1 MAVLCWTFDRNETI
15 VPQGTLTERFARRPR
30 AEAAVTQA
38 MVGERIMR
46 EGDRP
51 GDLAPRLSLGRVVS
65 YGAGDFAFNLS
76 FTFSSLFLL
85 YFYTDVLGLN
95 ATTAGL
101 VIMVALV
108 WEGITDPIIG
118 MIANRTRSRWGRYRP
133 YLLFGAIP
141 LALSVVAMF
150 APPGLSGSALI
161 AYVLATHL
169 IYRTIFGFVNIP
181 YVALSAQMTRDSDQR
196 GQLAGARMIFAILCG
211 LTMGA
216 LTLPLAKAFGGGRS
230 GFFGVS
236 MLYSTVATV
245 ILLLCFATTGEAVE
259 DELDHPS
266 VGAMIRTLRLNRPF
280 LVLLVAT
287 VLGTTG
293 FTMSGK
299 ALVYYLKYYV
309 GSEAMVTAGLVAT
322 LGTAALAIV
331 PWMMVT
337 RRTSKRVVW
346 LAGASINVVAYLTIF
361 LFSPRSGPSLWL
373 TLVAI
378 GIGNSAFTLTFWSML
393 PDTVE
398 YGEWKTGSRS
408 EGAIFGLI
416 SFTQKIAFGLGT
428 GLIGVMLDHVG
439 YIANRPQSARTL
451 HGITT
456 IYGLGPLLLFAG
468 SAIAIIF
475 YPSDGPT
482 HRRLVRAIAWRRASR
497 PRG

>member
-1 MAVLCWTFDRNETI
+1 MSGFMLEGNDVKETS
-15 VPQGTLTERFARRPR
+15 VAARGARDGQR
-30 AEAAVTQA
+30 T
-38 MVGERIMR
+38 GSS
-46 EGDRP
+46 
-51 GDLAPRLSLGRVVS
+51 APRLSLGRVVS

-76 FTFSSLFLL
+76 FTFCSLFLL
-85 YFYTDVLGLN
+85 YFYTDILGIN

-108 WEGITDPIIG
+108 WEGVTDPIIG

-150 APPGLSGSALI
+150 APLGLSGGALV
-161 AYVLATHL
+161 AYAFVTHL

-181 YVALSAQMTRDSDQR
+181 YVTLSAQMTRDSNQR

-216 LTLPLAKAFGGGRS
+216 LTLPLAKAFGGGHA
-230 GFFGVS
+230 GFFSVS
-236 MLYSTVATV
+236 ILYSALATI
-245 ILLLCFATTGEAVE
+245 ILLVCFVTTREAIEDETEHPSFATMAQ
-259 DELDHPS
+259 
-266 VGAMIRTLRLNRPF
+266 TLRVNRPF
-280 LVLLVAT
+280 LILLLAT
-287 VLGTTG
+287 VLGATG

-322 LGTAALAIV
+322 LGTAALAII
-331 PWMMVT
+331 PWMLVT

-346 LAGASINVVAYLTIF
+346 LAGASINVIAYLAIF
-361 LFSPRSGPSLWL
+361 LIAPRSGPWLWL
-373 TLVAI
+373 TLVAT

-398 YGEWKTGSRS
+398 YGEWKTGTRS

-439 YIANRPQSARTL
+439 YVANHAQSSETL
-451 HGITT
+451 HGITA
-456 IYGLGPLLLFAG
+456 IYGLGPLLLFLG
-468 SAIAIIF
+468 SALAILA
-475 YPSDGPT
+475 YPIDDLT
-482 HRRLVRAIAWRRASR
+482 HRRLLRAIAWRRA
-497 PRG
+497 RGLGA